1 MALLWAVHL
10 VTRREAVGPVP
21 WGWKGGGLAA
31 GTDSGEEKKVM
42 SEPSLVAWETGL
54 FGGTP
59 GELGTTASRPVSL
72 KVVCDLEPATHHMA
86 GLGFICKMKV
96 AGPSSCVILC

>member
-1 MALLWAVHL
+1 
-10 VTRREAVGPVP
+10 
-21 WGWKGGGLAA
+21 
-31 GTDSGEEKKVM
+31 M
-42 SEPSLVAWETGL
+42 SSSLVAWETGL
-54 FGGTP
+54 QHP

-96 AGPSSCVILC
+96 AGPSAV